1 MNSHLD
7 HAYRLGQ
14 QLAEFEKQ
22 ADLLDAM
29 ARVGKFVD
37 KSKINR
43 MAASAELGRRLGA
56 TSGTLTGLGL
66 ALQNAVNTPS
76 MGAAEAALR
85 TLGSVATGNIGG
97 RMLGTAGGAIAALP
111 SQVPGMHAV
120 EKLLSK
126 RIIR

>member
-1 MNSHLD
+1 MNHHLD
-7 HAYRLGQ
+7 HAYKLGQ
-14 QLAEFEKQ
+14 ELATFEKQ

-37 KSKINR
+37 KSKLNR
-43 MAASAELGRRLGA
+43 MAVSAELGRRLGA
-56 TSGTLTGLGL
+56 TSGSLTGLGL
-66 ALQNAVNTPS
+66 ALQNAIAHPE
-76 MGAAEAALR
+76 MGALETALR